1 MFRKGK
7 YRVLIATQIGEE
19 GLDIAECNLV
29 VFYDNVASAIR
40 YVQRRG
46 RTGRHKEGKM
56 VMLIV
61 RDTVDEAYYRVVQRK
76 LKSLSTYAKQLSAS
90 PTPGTGSLAK
100 GIKKDGLDSYIK

>member
-1 MFRKGK
+1 MFRSGK

-40 YVQRRG
+40 YIQRRG
-46 RTGRHKEGKM
+46 RTGRRKEGKM

-76 LKSLSTYAKQLSAS
+76 LKSLSSYARQLAAENS
-90 PTPGTGSLAK
+90 PSTPPSTKPL
-100 GIKKDGLDSYIK
+100 KKEGLDSFIG